1 MSTGHGHH
9 EGPASYAPSAEN
21 RLAFPLILTVVVLAF
36 FFLGFFS
43 LYFCRY
49 MTTATWLNPQ
59 QAPNAA
65 AQALNSAS
73 DHRGGLHPSIVASFP
88 TFPYALVKDHRRGK
102 CGLECAICLS
112 EFAGDDVLRLLTAC
126 SHAFHLGCIDLWFES
141 HTTCPVCRR
150 ELDPAETS
158 PEKATEVRIPMPES
172 DGREER
178 AEAAEAEEVT
188 AETQQRISFKEE
200 EEEERRRRRGGDV
213 ASETREHV
221 AAMDWLPR
229 SHSTGH
235 SLADD
240 DRFALRLPENV
251 KERIMRERNW
261 TGSCILFEDYKEDD
275 LVVMNGS
282 DLSTTTR
289 SQVP

>member
-1 MSTGHGHH
+1 
-9 EGPASYAPSAEN
+9 
-21 RLAFPLILTVVVLAF
+21 
-36 FFLGFFS
+36 
-43 LYFCRY
+43 
-49 MTTATWLNPQ
+49 
-59 QAPNAA
+59 
-65 AQALNSAS
+65 
-73 DHRGGLHPSIVASFP
+73 
-88 TFPYALVKDHRRGK
+88 
-102 CGLECAICLS
+102 
-112 EFAGDDVLRLLTAC
+112 
-126 SHAFHLGCIDLWFES
+126 
-141 HTTCPVCRR
+141 
-150 ELDPAETS
+150 
-158 PEKATEVRIPMPES
+158 MPEP

-178 AEAAEAEEVT
+178 AEAEEVR

-200 EEEERRRRRGGDV
+200 EEEERRRGGDV

-282 DLSTTTR
+282 DLSITTR